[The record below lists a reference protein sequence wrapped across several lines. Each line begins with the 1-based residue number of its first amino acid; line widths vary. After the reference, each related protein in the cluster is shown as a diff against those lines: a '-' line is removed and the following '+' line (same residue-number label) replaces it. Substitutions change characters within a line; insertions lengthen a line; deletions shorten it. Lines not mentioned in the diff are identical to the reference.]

1 MVLDISPTIFDLSQA
16 QYNGAALVLPLT
28 LPIAT
33 SSFLITNLKNLLS
46 VPSTPPQNGL
56 SLYTVDASSNK
67 VAKSSFNSS
76 GLAPSTPTTGLSY
89 SFTRSS
95 TSIGGSGSLTVAYT
109 PRFPTAASSMTIV
122 LPANQMAMNTA
133 ACNIQKSSG
142 LVPCQVIFSNS
153 TVITLSYS
161 GQTQTILTDVA
172 NIQPNSNLL
181 SVLVANSYGEPV

>member
-95 TSIGGSGSLTVAYT
+95 TSIGGSGSPDCRLHSSV
-109 PRFPTAASSMTIV
+109 PNSSCIDDHRLAS
-122 LPANQMAMNTA
+122 
-133 ACNIQKSSG
+133 
-142 LVPCQVIFSNS
+142 
-153 TVITLSYS
+153 
-161 GQTQTILTDVA
+161 
-172 NIQPNSNLL
+172 QPNGYEYCGLQHPKGLGAGPLPSDFQQLHSNNSLL
-181 SVLVANSYGEPV
+181 LWADADHPD

>member
-1 MVLDISPTIFDLSQA
+1 MSQPAQLSLAVQLPDDETFASFYPGDNA
-16 QYNGAALVLPLT
+16 Q
-28 LPIAT
+28 
-33 SSFLITNLKNLLS
+33 LITNLKNLLS

-76 GLAPSTPTTGLSY
+76 DLAPSTPTTGLSY

-109 PRFPTAASSMTIV
+109 PRFPTAAASMTIV

-133 ACNIQKSSG
+133 TCNIQKSSG